1 MSQAQRQTDD
11 LQDDER
17 AVFERLADKYEDD
30 LVGEVCN
37 LYLESSSSDTEDAN

>member
-11 LQDDER
+11 LQDDDR

-30 LVGEVCN
+30 LVGEVCD
-37 LYLESSSSDTEDAN
+37 LFLQSSSSDTEETN